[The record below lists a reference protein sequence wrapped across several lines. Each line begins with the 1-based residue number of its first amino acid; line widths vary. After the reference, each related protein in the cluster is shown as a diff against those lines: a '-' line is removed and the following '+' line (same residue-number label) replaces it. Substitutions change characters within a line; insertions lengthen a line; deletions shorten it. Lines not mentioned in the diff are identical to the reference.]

1 MKRSVRWK
9 FTIIFAGLMTVAI
22 ALIWCINNWFL
33 SGYYQNYKIHTL
45 EKGYRAI
52 DAIIQDEVRNGES
65 SLEDAQAELN
75 SGWKE
80 YQKSKDGSSDMDSAD
95 GGSAQSGKNGTDD
108 RAGDETQDALGEY
121 AEGDTVVLEDDSEE
135 ASADALDGEEASSG
149 GVRLANVIRELRDR
163 SNISLL
169 LYDSESDQTL
179 VSSARDVEVMRNRVR
194 RYIVGHAGAK
204 RDVLREY
211 DNYMIQKTFDP
222 LSKTFY
228 LESWGFFSDNATI
241 FIMTMPMESIH
252 ESAAIS
258 NRFLMFVGI
267 VVILAGSILIYF
279 ITRHITMPIKR
290 LSELSEKMSNLDFD
304 ARYETSRRSTEEI
317 DTLGNS
323 MNVLSERLK
332 TTIGE
337 LKEANAQLKKDIDEK
352 VQIDEMRKEFIANVS
367 HELKTPIAL
376 IQGYAEGLKECINDD
391 PESREFYCE
400 VIMDES
406 SKMNQMVKK
415 LLTLNQLEFGND
427 VVTMERF
434 DLVSLVKGVIQSA
447 SILAQQKEA
456 KLLFNEEEPVY
467 VWADEFKVEEVVT
480 NYISNA
486 LNHLEGDK
494 VIDVKLIHEPGNVIR
509 TTVFNTGKPIP
520 EEDLDKIWIKFYKVD
535 KARTREYGGSGI
547 GLSIVKAIMDS
558 FHQKCGVKNYDN
570 GVEFWFELD
579 GGEKCG
585 NSGKDDQR
593 LLPGAEQS

>member
-1 MKRSVRWK
+1 MKRSIRWK

-80 YQKSKDGSSDMDSAD
+80 YQKPKNGSSSTDESAESSEENSGQSD
-95 GGSAQSGKNGTDD
+95 KKITGGNASG
-108 RAGDETQDALGEY
+108 ETLDALDEY
-121 AEGDTVVLEDDSEE
+121 AEGDTVVLEDESEE
-135 ASADALDGEEASSG
+135 ASVDALDGEEASSG

-179 VSSARDVEVMRNRVR
+179 VSSARDVEVMRDRVR
-194 RYIVGHAGAK
+194 RYIVGHAGSK
-204 RDVLREY
+204 REVLREY

-252 ESAAIS
+252 ESTAIS

-290 LSELSEKMSNLDFD
+290 LSELSEQMSNLDFD

-376 IQGYAEGLKECINDD
+376 IQGYAEGLVEGMAEDKENRDY
-391 PESREFYCE
+391 YCG
-400 VIMDES
+400 VIMDEAG
-406 SKMNQMVKK
+406 KMNRMVRQ
-415 LLTLNQLEFGND
+415 LLTLTALEFGG
-427 VVTMERF
+427 ERLSVEQF
-434 DLVSLVKGVIQSA
+434 DLTELIASVIS
-447 SILAQQKEA
+447 SSNV
-456 KLLFNEEEPVY
+456 LLKQNELTVDFDEKKPVY
-467 VWADEFKVEEVVT
+467 VMGDEFKIEEVIT
-480 NYISNA
+480 NYLTNA
-486 LNHLEGDK
+486 IHHVGGEK
-494 VIDVKLIHEPGNVIR
+494 KIQIRIDHRRDGKEVCVE
-509 TTVFNTGKPIP
+509 VFNKGNPIP
-520 EEDLDKIWIKFYKVD
+520 DEALPNLWTKFYKVD

-547 GLSIVKAIMDS
+547 GLSIVKAIMEM
-558 FHQKCGVKNYDN
+558 HHKACGVKNHEN
-570 GVEFWFELD
+570 GVEFWFTLD
-579 GGEKCG
+579 TAGEK
-585 NSGKDDQR
+585 
-593 LLPGAEQS
+593 